1 MEDDGEEDEGWRV
14 RRGMRK
20 RKWFKEK
27 GKTLTAQRH
36 LSCWCWAV
44 NICGA
49 SGATVCVVCCYV
61 LFVIFLLAPL
71 ENAKTDSL
79 LLCDCLKLFQA
90 SFEHQQ
96 SLLEKCN
103 AEILP
108 EMLRLNVKCVNTK

>member
-27 GKTLTAQRH
+27 GKTLTVQRH
-36 LSCWCWAV
+36 LSCWCWVV

-103 AEILP
+103 AEIFKTISTLHA
-108 EMLRLNVKCVNTK
+108 EAEC